1 MARASDRSPT
11 PWTSVWA
18 TARMSGRSWWN
29 DRFYITGTI
38 KALDAEGEFFHDAK
52 PGTSTWS
59 RTVAML
65 PSRGRSTSSEGTTGS
80 PATKCRTCTSRDC
93 VSSVAPCD
101 CETLADT
108 VVEQCDIRFPSCTTM
123 IGETMPKAKRFET
136 PATGVYGNDNTLK
149 GLYVAYASG
158 NGIMAAGFNNRV
170 EDCIVHDVGWFG
182 TIDHAGIAIRPDKRD
197 RTQSTVSHCTV
208 YNVGNIG
215 IRYYG
220 GPTVVEYNHVHHTG
234 LACHDIAAIHTG
246 SPAAAGSVARY
257 NWVHHSM
264 GLGMRG
270 DDQTRGLTVH
280 HNLVWDC
287 DQGIIVKGDHNK
299 VYHNTI
305 LGSDGH
311 GRLTIPTRQEPK
323 KWWTKHEIL
332 PVQNA
337 NSLFFNNY
345 CEEVTYRYK
354 PVPQNQGISHNVT
367 YDGKTPYTDVLT
379 KVDARALKSGQPDPR
394 PREGS
399 CIIDQGKVVEGLTD
413 GYTGKAP
420 DVGAYEYGK
429 PLWRAGALRTVPS
442 DIVLPVEAE
451 VARSWKLEQSGR
463 PSVPIPRK
471 LIDSKLSSDSKKKL
485 QSLYDSCWT
494 PDELE
499 RRRVAIQLRGEE
511 GSAEYARHH
520 PVVAELHA
528 RAHQRLVDRVA
539 TVLVGQRV
547 GAVLL
552 DHRAGQDTWQSDKQ
566 RRTETVSDSP
576 RDGSGPRAVT
586 HIEQ

>member
-1 MARASDRSPT
+1 
-11 PWTSVWA
+11 
-18 TARMSGRSWWN
+18 
-29 DRFYITGTI
+29 
-38 KALDAEGEFFHDAK
+38 
-52 PGTSTWS
+52 
-59 RTVAML
+59 
-65 PSRGRSTSSEGTTGS
+65 
-80 PATKCRTCTSRDC
+80 
-93 VSSVAPCD
+93 
-101 CETLADT
+101 
-108 VVEQCDIRFPSCTTM
+108 M
-123 IGETMPKAKRFET
+123 IGESMPKAERFVT
-136 PATGVYGNDNTLK
+136 PATGVNGSDNTLK

-170 EDCIVHDVGWFG
+170 EDCVVHDVGWFG
-182 TIDHAGIAIRPDKRD
+182 TIDHAGIAIRHDKRD
-197 RTQSTVSHCTV
+197 RTQSTVRHCTV

-234 LACHDIAAIHTG
+234 LACQDIAAIHTG

-280 HNLVWDC
+280 HNLVWNC
-287 DQGIIVKGDHNK
+287 DQGIIVKGDRNK

-305 LGSDGH
+305 LGSDDH
-311 GRLTIPTRQEPK
+311 GRLTIPTRKEPS

-345 CEEVTYRYK
+345 CEEVTYRYE
-354 PVPQNQGISHNVT
+354 PVPHNQGISHNVT
-367 YDGKTPYTDVLT
+367 YDGKTPYTDALT
-379 KVDARALKSGQPDPR
+379 KADARALNSGQPDPR

-399 CIIDQGKVVEGLTD
+399 CIIDQGKVVKGLTD
-413 GYTGKAP
+413 GYAGKAP

-451 VARSWKLEQSGR
+451 VGRSWKLDQSGR
-463 PSVPIPRK
+463 PFVPIPRK

-499 RRRVAIQLRGEE
+499 RRRAAIQLRGEE
-511 GSAEYARHH
+511 GSVEYARHH

-528 RAHQRLVDRVA
+528 RVHQRLVDRAA
-539 TVLVGQRV
+539 TVL
-547 GAVLL
+547 
-552 DHRAGQDTWQSDKQ
+552 S
-566 RRTETVSDSP
+566 
-576 RDGSGPRAVT
+576 GSELELFYSIIAPGKTSGRPTGNVERKP
-586 HIEQ
+586 